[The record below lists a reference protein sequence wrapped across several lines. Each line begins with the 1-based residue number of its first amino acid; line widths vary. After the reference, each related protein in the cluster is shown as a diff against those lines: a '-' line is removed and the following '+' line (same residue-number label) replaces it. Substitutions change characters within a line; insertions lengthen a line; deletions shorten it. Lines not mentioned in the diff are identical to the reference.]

1 MRGSRQ
7 SGQAGN
13 VDVWEIGNSAWERR
27 ERDNKKKKKHGE
39 NGHADGVREMN
50 CPYSERSVV

>member
-1 MRGSRQ
+1 MYGRL
-7 SGQAGN
+7 
-13 VDVWEIGNSAWERR
+13 EIQLGKE
-27 ERDNKKKKKHGE
+27 EKEIKKKKKHGE